1 LFLPHLIVASG
12 NEQSAVEAAFAVLN
26 PSITRFL
33 IEGVPYDDWYDAV
46 NEPRFTQFFESFT
59 HAAIILELGFLEGG
73 HTIALASR
81 CAVSSGSKG
90 VPQTL
95 NAPASQKA
103 ASRRKGRIFAG

>member
-1 LFLPHLIVASG
+1 MSNP
-12 NEQSAVEAAFAVLN
+12 AVEAAFAVLD

-33 IEGVPYDDWYDAV
+33 IEGVPYDGWYDAV
-46 NEPRFTQFFESFT
+46 NDPRFTQFFESFP
-59 HAAIILELGFLEGG
+59 HAAIILELGSLEGG
-73 HTIALASR
+73 HTIGLASR
-81 CAVSSGSKG
+81 PGCAVSSGSKG